1 MSDKKATPKP
11 EVDPNDVEMCILGW
25 LLDNDYQRPW
35 SIDEVLREY
44 RDPIAAKDALDN
56 LQGAGLIHRLGD
68 FVFATRAAV
77 RAEEIK
83 F

>member
-1 MSDKKATPKP
+1 MSDENATAQPKH
-11 EVDPNDVEMCILGW
+11 DPDDVEMCILGW
-25 LLDNDYQRPW
+25 LLDADYQRPW
-35 SIDEVLREY
+35 SIEEIQREY
-44 RDPIAAKDALDN
+44 RNPVAAKDALDN